1 MADKIAPTAGPWTL
15 RRGPTYWGLYHPET
29 DRLLA
34 TVAHNKRANSDAN
47 AAMLACAPDL
57 LATLRSLHGVLKE
70 RHHGRMPDDVQQAYD
85 TAGELLRQFD
95 A

>member
-1 MADKIAPTAGPWTL
+1 MPTTCGPWTL
-15 RRGPTYWGLYHPET
+15 RRGPTYWGLYHPDT

-47 AAMLACAPDL
+47 AELIAAAPEMLAALRQLHCA
-57 LATLRSLHGVLKE
+57 LRE

-85 TAGELLRQFD
+85 NAGALLGRFV
-95 A
+95 AG